1 MIEENSTCANA
12 QGKIKEEKEEM
23 RKKLSIVLAAAIA
36 AGSLAGCGGSGT
48 TETKDTAAANSSA
61 QAGSEAG
68 AKEEAAPSG
77 DKINIEFW
85 HCMGSSNGEL
95 IQEITNSFNE
105 SQDKIFVKAV
115 HQGSYTDAGT
125 NMQAALAAGEAPV
138 LAQMEIG
145 MLGIFADAEQLVDLQ
160 KFVDAE
166 GYDIGD
172 FMPGLLDCSYYNGE
186 LVALPHSRSV
196 PVLYYNK
203 DRFKDAGLDENQ
215 PPVTWDDLRADAKV
229 LTADGTYG
237 YSCPLDQWYYMALVM
252 NAGGLIFNEAGDG
265 IGFAG
270 ESGAKPLHLWQEMI
284 AEGTMHVPSGQDY
297 NSSEACRNAFAGG
310 TAAMIMQ
317 SSAQLKGLEK
327 TCEFEVGVGAI
338 PKDTTLSY
346 PAGGSNLLMFKG
358 HTDEEEA
365 AGWEFLKF
373 MTNTENAVK
382 WANGTGYLPTR
393 NSCME
398 SEEYKK
404 MVEEDPNL
412 QIIVDQV
419 EYSTYRIPFIP
430 QYQEAKEIFANEIQK
445 CILEDNY
452 SPEQAVAGMEERVGK
467 LFK

>member
-1 MIEENSTCANA
+1 M
-12 QGKIKEEKEEM
+12 
-23 RKKLSIVLAAAIA
+23 
-36 AGSLAGCGGSGT
+36 
-48 TETKDTAAANSSA
+48 
-61 QAGSEAG
+61 
-68 AKEEAAPSG
+68 
-77 DKINIEFW
+77 
-85 HCMGSSNGEL
+85 
-95 IQEITNSFNE
+95 
-105 SQDKIFVKAV
+105 
-115 HQGSYTDAGT
+115 
-125 NMQAALAAGEAPV
+125 
-138 LAQMEIG
+138 
-145 MLGIFADAEQLVDLQ
+145 DLQ

-166 GYDIGD
+166 NYDIGD
-172 FMPGLLDCSYYNGE
+172 FMPGLMDASYYNDA

-203 DRFKDAGLDENQ
+203 DRFKEAGLDENQ
-215 PPVTWDDLRADAKV
+215 PPVTWDDLKKDAKA
-229 LTADGTYG
+229 LTTEGTYG

-252 NAGGLIFNEAGDG
+252 NAGGLIFNETADG

-270 ESGAKPLHLWQEMI
+270 ESGAKPLYLWKEMI
-284 AEGTMHVPSGQDY
+284 DAGTMHIPSGQDY

-310 TAAMIMQ
+310 TASMVMQ

-327 TCEFEVGVGAI
+327 TCEFQVGVGAI

-358 HTDEEEA
+358 HSDEEEA

-393 NSCME
+393 QSCME
-398 SEEYKK
+398 SDAYKK

-419 EYSTYRIPFIP
+419 AYSTYRTPFIP

-452 SPEQAVAGMEERVGK
+452 TPEQAVSAMEERVAK

>member
-1 MIEENSTCANA
+1 
-12 QGKIKEEKEEM
+12 M
-23 RKKLSIVLAAAIA
+23 RRKLAYALAGAMVV
-36 AGSLAGCGGSGT
+36 GTLAGCGSGASGT
-48 TETKDTAAANSSA
+48 ESTGAAGNAAAGTEGKA
-61 QAGSEAG
+61 EA
-68 AKEEAAPSG
+68 SG
-77 DKINIEFW
+77 DRVNIEFW

-95 IQEITNSFNE
+95 IQAITDEFNE
-105 SQDKIFVKAV
+105 SQDKVYVKAV

-125 NMQAALAAGEAPV
+125 KMQAALAAGEAPV

-160 KFVDAE
+160 KYVDGE

-172 FMPGLLDCSYYNGE
+172 FMPGLLDASYYNDA

-203 DRFKDAGLDENQ
+203 DRFKEAGLDENQ
-215 PPVTWDDLRADAKV
+215 PPVTWDDLKEV
-229 LTADGTYG
+229 SKKLTKEGTYG
-237 YSCPLDQWYYMALVM
+237 YSCPLDQWYYMALAM
-252 NAGGLIFNEAGDG
+252 NAGGTIFNEEANG
-265 IGFAG
+265 IGFNG
-270 ESGAKPLHLWQEMI
+270 ESGTKPLYLWKEMI
-284 AEGTMHVPSGQDY
+284 ADGTMHVPSGQDY

-310 TAAMIMQ
+310 TAAMVMQ

-327 TCEFEVGVGAI
+327 TSEFSVGVGPI

-358 HTDEEEA
+358 HTEEEEA

-393 NSCME
+393 TSCME
-398 SEEYKK
+398 SEAFKK

-412 QIIVDQV
+412 QVIVDQV
-419 EYSTYRIPFIP
+419 EYSTYKTPFIP

-452 SPEQAVAGMEERVGK
+452 TPEQAVESINERVAK

>member
-1 MIEENSTCANA
+1 
-12 QGKIKEEKEEM
+12 M
-23 RKKLSIVLAAAIA
+23 RKKVAFVLAAAMVL
-36 AGSLAGCGGSGT
+36 GSLAGCTSSVGGGS
-48 TETKDTAAANSSA
+48 DTSGG
-61 QAGSEAG
+61 GSVE
-68 AKEEAAPSG
+68 KVS
-77 DKINIEFW
+77 IEFW

-95 IQEITNSFNE
+95 IQQMVDSFNA
-105 SQDKIFVKAV
+105 SQDTYEVKSV

-125 NMQAALAAGEAPV
+125 KMQAALAAGEAPV

-145 MLGIFADAEQLVDLQ
+145 MLGIFADADSLVNLQ
-160 KFVDAE
+160 TFVEEEKYPID
-166 GYDIGD
+166 D
-172 FMPGLLDCSYYNGE
+172 FFPGLMDASYYNDA

-203 DRFKDAGLDENQ
+203 DRFQEAGLDQ
-215 PPVTWDDLRADAKV
+215 TKPPVTWEDLKADAKT
-229 LTADGTYG
+229 LTKDGSYG

-252 NAGGLIFNEAGDG
+252 NAGGTIFNETADG
-265 IGFAG
+265 IGFNG
-270 ESGAKPLHLWQEMI
+270 ESGAKPLYLWKEMLS
-284 AEGTMHVPSGQDY
+284 EGTMHIPSGQDY

-310 TAAMIMQ
+310 TASMIMQ

-358 HTDEEEA
+358 HSKEEEK

-393 NSCME
+393 TSCME
-398 SEEYKK
+398 SEAYKK
-404 MVEEDPNL
+404 MVAEDPNL

-419 EYSTYRIPFIP
+419 EFSTYRTPFIP

-445 CILEDNY
+445 CILEDDN
-452 SPEQAVAGMEERVGK
+452 SPEQAVENMAARVEK
-467 LFK
+467 LFR